1 MAQIMAGPTCGL
13 LLADLGAEVI
23 KIEKT
28 PGGDDTR
35 NFLPPDVNGVSA
47 AYLMM
52 NRNKKGIA
60 LNLKDKEGIKIFKT
74 MIKNSDV
81 VLENFRKGT
90 LEKLGIGYDTMS
102 KINPKIILC
111 EISGYGRTGPYAN
124 KGGFDLVAQGMSG
137 LMSITGEDKD
147 KPPMKV
153 GAPLTDI
160 TAGLL
165 AASGILAAL
174 IHRDKTGE
182 GQKVD
187 TSLYEAGIVHT
198 YWQSAIASATG
209 VSPGVIGGFFLML
222 AAYVTARKKNFP
234 VEETFN
240 IPNVKK
246 TAKDA
251 ALAFLLPVIILGG
264 IFGGVVTATEGA
276 GLAVVASLVIGF
288 IYKEIDFKRLY
299 ESACEGAIQTAS
311 VMLLVAASVLLGEF
325 LTIEQIP
332 QKVAESIIEFTNNKY
347 AVLGILNIFLLIIG
361 FFLHSVAAII
371 LTVPIVM
378 PLVNAVGIDPVHFG
392 IIVTLNL
399 AIGQQTPPV
408 ASVLVTAC
416 SVAKADI
423 WDVTRSNISFI
434 CVLLVLL
441 LLVTYVP
448 AIPMTLVEYFYRS

>member
-1 MAQIMAGPTCGL
+1 MASLKGIRVLEMAQIMAGPTCGL

-60 LNLKDKEGIKIFKT
+60 LNLKDKKGIEIFK
-74 MIKNSDV
+74 
-81 VLENFRKGT
+81 KGT

-137 LMSITGEDKD
+137 LMSITGEDKN

-198 YWQSAIASATG
+198 YWQSAIAGATG
-209 VSPGVIGGFFLML
+209 VSPGPLGSAHPLTAPYQAFKTKDKWITIGASNQNTWLML
-222 AAYVTARKKNFP
+222 LKAINRQDLNEDEKFSTNSSRKENLNEL
-234 VEETFN
+234 VEILNNEF
-240 IPNVKK
+240 IKK
-246 TAKDA
+246 TSQEWLKIFDENGLPCGPINSITDMFKDPQTIEREMIIEVNNKKA
-251 ALAFLLPVIILGG
+251 GPSKAVGMPIKFSKSKTEKSKGAPDLGEHTREIMQNFGYKDEQIDNFYNKKIIL
-264 IFGGVVTATEGA
+264 
-276 GLAVVASLVIGF
+276 
-288 IYKEIDFKRLY
+288 
-299 ESACEGAIQTAS
+299 
-311 VMLLVAASVLLGEF
+311 
-325 LTIEQIP
+325 
-332 QKVAESIIEFTNNKY
+332 
-347 AVLGILNIFLLIIG
+347 
-361 FFLHSVAAII
+361 
-371 LTVPIVM
+371 
-378 PLVNAVGIDPVHFG
+378 
-392 IIVTLNL
+392 
-399 AIGQQTPPV
+399 
-408 ASVLVTAC
+408 
-416 SVAKADI
+416 
-423 WDVTRSNISFI
+423 
-434 CVLLVLL
+434 
-441 LLVTYVP
+441 
-448 AIPMTLVEYFYRS
+448 